1 MKVHTWFY
9 KQNLLLQIS
18 LLLLPFVGYISEVLI
33 RLSIYLEKKNKSNLI
48 IFIVMIVLGIIFCYV
63 DLVYFLIK
71 GNLILNNVKD

>member
-1 MKVHTWFY
+1 MKIHTWFY
-9 KQNLLLQIS
+9 KQNLLLQIA
-18 LLLLPFVGYISEVLI
+18 LLLLPFVGYICEVLI
-33 RLSIYLEKKNKSNLI
+33 RLSIYLEKKNKTNLI

>member
-1 MKVHTWFY
+1 MKIHTWFY
-9 KQNLLLQIS
+9 KQNLLLQIA

-33 RLSIYLEKKNKSNLI
+33 RLSIYLEKKNKTNLI

>member
-1 MKVHTWFY
+1 MKIHTWFY
-9 KQNLLLQIS
+9 KQNLLLQIA

-33 RLSIYLEKKNKSNLI
+33 RLSIYLDKKNKTNLI

>member
-1 MKVHTWFY
+1 MKIHTWFY
-9 KQNLLLQIS
+9 KQNLLLQIA

-33 RLSIYLEKKNKSNLI
+33 RLSIYLEKKNKTNLI
-48 IFIVMIVLGIIFCYV
+48 IFIVMIVLGIIFCCV